1 RVLFRSLL
9 LALLQ
14 SGDETRLRAALATG
28 LVGVDA
34 AGIAGLGSGD
44 HDWRPRA
51 LAWRE
56 RLAQGGPL
64 ALVSELCAEHAP
76 RLLTLTDGE
85 RRVGN
90 YLQLAEALQEA
101 QAMTLGLHGLVD
113 WLAQRIAEADPDD
126 ETQLLRLASDAHRV
140 QIVTLHKAKGL
151 EYPLVFLPY
160 AGIGGKDRTPER
172 LCVVHDA
179 DGKRVLHWKSTLPEA
194 DWDSVKQ
201 QWKLE
206 DHAESARLLYVGLTR
221 ARHALLLATGK
232 FYNHHKCALHG
243 MPRDPAALAAESGI
257 RLDAASPPATM
268 PRLPPESD
276 ATVPPARAATRVLAG
291 DWWVHSFSS
300 LSRHAGAPDEVA
312 AAATLPMLG
321 GRDEATAPE
330 DAAAPLPTADI
341 RFGGPQFGVAMHAA
355 LERADFAAWRD
366 WQPGDA
372 APASEAAVIADALRE
387 QGYAD
392 AVLEDGI
399 ALVTRLVGNSLRVAL
414 PEGVRL
420 CELPPDQRRPEMEFQ
435 FSLKPTR
442 VESL

>member
-1 RVLFRSLL
+1 HDAPPISQQALAAVGIPAVAAGKQSLYATHEARELHALL

-14 SGDETRLRAALATG
+14 SGDETRLRAALATV

-34 AGIAGLGSGD
+34 AGIAALDTGD
-44 HDWRPRA
+44 HDWQPRA

-126 ETQLLRLASDAHRV
+126 ETQLLRLESDAHRV

-221 ARHALLLATGK
+221 ARHALWLATGK

-243 MPRDPAALAAESGI
+243 MLRDPAALAEVPGI
-257 RLDAASPPATM
+257 RMDAATPPATL

-276 ATVPPARAATRVLAG
+276 AAVPAARAVTRVLAD

-300 LSRHAGAPDEVA
+300 LSRHAGAPGEMA
-312 AAATLPMLG
+312 AAATLPVPG
-321 GRDEATAPE
+321 GRDGAPAPG
-330 DAAAPLPTADI
+330 DAAATVPTAAP
-341 RFGGPQFGVAMHAA
+341 RLGGPQFGVSMHAA

-366 WQPGDA
+366 WQPGDV
-372 APASEAAVIADALRE
+372 APANEAAVIADALRA

-392 AVLEDGI
+392 DVLEDGL
-399 ALVTRLVGNSLRVAL
+399 ALVTRLV
-414 PEGVRL
+414 
-420 CELPPDQRRPEMEFQ
+420 
-435 FSLKPTR
+435 
-442 VESL
+442 